1 LAILALD
8 ITTCMI
14 RASLDP
20 VEEAWV
26 EQVFPRDCIAVSII
40 EGVERAIRDIE
51 SDSRISSVFRSVWTS
66 QKYGSGGWTFGSHT
80 GPSNHRLR
88 VESFDQSQGYEPCGL
103 NLATP
108 PRYKRG
114 SGFNWF

>member
-1 LAILALD
+1 
-8 ITTCMI
+8 MI

-66 QKYGSGGWTFGSHT
+66 QKYGSGGWTFGSHA